1 MSKPIRS
8 TRISVVT
15 TALLL
20 FFALFVAA
28 CSDNNNSTDD
38 SATNGSNT
46 VDGTTGSSDAQED
59 VGGSNL
65 DESNPSGA
73 HSTGKTGEL
82 SLLIY
87 NVAGLPQE
95 ISTESPTAN
104 IPQISA
110 GLEAYDLVFAQEI
123 FDWWLPGGL
132 IDELQPAFVNY
143 LDWLLADTTFE
154 HVTPKHPGNES
165 VGISLEDRPLLQL
178 GDGINIFSRFELR
191 DVVTVPWTDCFG
203 SLDTSDGG
211 AADCAAMKGF
221 RVATITLGGQDVDV
235 YSLHAEAGGTERDQ
249 ELQVDNFKQLA
260 AFIAEHSGD
269 RPVIVGGDTNLHTE
283 STHADGS
290 DGADTVIWRD
300 FLAETGLTDTCAVMN
315 CAEADSIDKIAFRS
329 TDGIE
334 FTVESYEHVNADF
347 LDDQGNDLSD
357 HPPVAVRF
365 TWVAR

>member
-1 MSKPIRS
+1 MSKPIRTS
-8 TRISVVT
+8 TRRSLIVTAFLVV
-15 TALLL
+15 
-20 FFALFVAA
+20 ALFAAA
-28 CSDNNNSTDD
+28 CSDDSSSTGNSAANGAMSGDEASDSADVESDEDGRAVETNDANST
-38 SATNGSNT
+38 G
-46 VDGTTGSSDAQED
+46 
-59 VGGSNL
+59 
-65 DESNPSGA
+65 ES
-73 HSTGKTGEL
+73 GEL

-132 IDELQPAFVNY
+132 VDDLQPAFVNY

-154 HVTPKHPGNES
+154 HVTPKHPGNEA
-165 VGISLEDRPLLQL
+165 VGITLEDRPLLQL

-269 RPVIVGGDTNLHTE
+269 RPIILGGDTNLHTE

-300 FLAETGLTDTCAVMN
+300 FLAETGLADTCAMME
-315 CAEADSIDKIAFRS
+315 CAEVDSIDKIAFRNARNV
-329 TDGIE
+329 E

-365 TWVAR
+365 TWVTR